1 MQSHTYPRAS
11 ALFGPITS
19 LGGAALSEG
28 VKYLTLEI
36 GGLEEELGRHAAE
49 KGVAIA
55 TVARLQGELQEQE
68 ENVEDIDEEVDEITR
83 EIGILEG
90 EVAEMESS
98 TATVSPAG
106 IFEGP
111 LQVMFNGSDAIR
123 RARLEECLREEV
135 RALEE
140 FVEGKRADKD
150 ATLANI
156 ERLKRELQEEAAKIH
171 DTDETATETDK
182 EIEFMRGAIAEIER
196 ISSPPDASSS
206 SCAASLVSP
215 TPRTRR
221 LRVALE
227 MIDFISIQQPS
238 VVYQRTQD
246 FLLPQTYPGAAARKR
261 VYSKGGVFEHGK
273 KSCCVCF
280 LKIVG
285 EVEYRFLLMVS
296 SDKLV
301 DLNEQRGVD
310 TTRMIDH
317 AKVLMLGIQTANSEL
332 GTSFVKT
339 DGCVGFWLFMSGNR
353 RKMVS
358 RSTAKGRLVVGGRGT
373 V

>member
-1 MQSHTYPRAS
+1 MPPQKYPRAS

-19 LGGAALSEG
+19 LSQASLNKVVS
-28 VKYLTLEI
+28 YLRLEI
-36 GGLEEELGRHAAE
+36 GGLEDNLIGHAAQ
-49 KGVAIA
+49 KAAAVA

-68 ENVEDIDEEVDEITR
+68 EDVEDIDEAVDEITR
-83 EIGILEG
+83 EIGILAG
-90 EVAEMESS
+90 DVAEIEN
-98 TATVSPAG
+98 TAATHSLPV

-111 LQVMFNGSDAIR
+111 LQVVFNGSDATR
-123 RARLEECLREEV
+123 RARLEECLRGEV

-140 FVEGKRADKD
+140 IVEGKGVDKD
-150 ATLANI
+150 AALASI
-156 ERLKRELQEEAAKIH
+156 VRLKRELQEETAKIQ
-171 DTDETATETDK
+171 DTDETVAETKK
-182 EIEFMRGAIAEIER
+182 EIDFMYGAIAEIEVV
-196 ISSPPDASSS
+196 SSPPDASS
-206 SCAASLVSP
+206 CAVLASP

-227 MIDFISIQQPS
+227 MAEFISIRQPS
-238 VVYQRTQD
+238 ATYQRTRD
-246 FLLPQTYPGAAARKR
+246 FLLPQACPGVGVKER
-261 VYSKGGVFEHGK
+261 VVSKGGVFEHGK

-285 EVEYRFLLMVS
+285 GVEHRYLFMVA

-317 AKVLMLGIQTANSEL
+317 AKILMLGIQTANSEL
-332 GTSFVKT
+332 GTSFAKI
-339 DGCVGFWLFMSGNR
+339 DGCVGFWVFVSGSR

-358 RSTAKGRLVVGGRGT
+358 RSTPTDGRLDT
-373 V
+373 